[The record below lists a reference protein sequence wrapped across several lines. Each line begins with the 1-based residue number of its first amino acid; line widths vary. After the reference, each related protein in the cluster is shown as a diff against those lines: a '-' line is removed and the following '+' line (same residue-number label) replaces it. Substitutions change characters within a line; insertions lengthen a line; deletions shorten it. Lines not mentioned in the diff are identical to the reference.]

1 MSGWSQ
7 QTWGLGT
14 WGLLGDINVSVT
26 GQALTAAL
34 GNETVII
41 DIDQGVTGLPLTAAL
56 GNETIVIANVTIPN
70 GIAMSTNLGQ
80 ADAGPDAMA
89 TGIAMSM
96 GLGTVDAFNQQ
107 GWGRAGWNDFAW
119 GIAGNLIAPG
129 QALTGALGTAVA
141 SIDVSTGPSTN
152 NNQLITTTLN
162 SVTLDI
168 VGKVFPV
175 GIGMTSALG
184 TADAGPD
191 AMATGNQATLS
202 LGTVEAF
209 NQTGW
214 GRQQW
219 NVNAWGVE
227 GQFATATPTGIAMT
241 AAITTPNINGDSI
254 LTLNT
259 LNVAQATLGIVDP
272 APDASVTGNLI
283 TANLGTA
290 VGRAGAGATPSGI
303 AMTAALGTAV
313 GVPGQEIVPTGIAMN
328 NQLASVSVNIHID
341 IQLTGFGLTMNQG
354 SGSALIWNEVN
365 TGSAPITPPG
375 WQEVA
380 A

>member
-1 MSGWSQ
+1 MSGS
-7 QTWGLGT
+7 GT
-14 WGLLGDINVSVT
+14 WSAGFWGQNQWNDLADPTFTVT
-26 GQALTAAL
+26 GIALTASL
-34 GNETVII
+34 GDET
-41 DIDQGVTGLPLTAAL
+41 
-56 GNETIVIANVTIPN
+56 
-70 GIAMSTNLGQ
+70 
-80 ADAGPDAMA
+80 
-89 TGIAMSM
+89 
-96 GLGTVDAFNQQ
+96 TVGEINN
-107 GWGRAGWNDFAW
+107 GWGRLGWNEQAW
-119 GIAGNLIAPG
+119 GIAGTFIA
-129 QALTGALGTAVA
+129 TGDAVTATLGSVVA

-152 NNQLITTTLN
+152 NNQLITTALGST
-162 SVTLDI
+162 TIDI
-168 VGKVFPV
+168 QTKVFPT
-175 GIGMTSALG
+175 GNALTAAEG

-191 AMATGNQATLS
+191 AMATGNAMS
-202 LGTVEAF
+202 MGLGTIDAF

-214 GRQQW
+214 GRQGW

-227 GQFATATPTGIAMT
+227 GQFANVDVTGIAMT
-241 AAITTPNINGDSI
+241 AAAGTLAATGNAN

-272 APDASVTGNLI
+272 APDASITGNLI

-290 VGRAGAGATPSGI
+290 VGQAGAGATPTGQ

-313 GVPGQEIVPTGIAMN
+313 GVPGQEIVPTGFPVEAR
-328 NQLASVSVNIHID
+328 LSSAFNILIHVD
-341 IQLTGFGLTMNQG
+341 VQVTGLDLTMNQG

>member
-1 MSGWSQ
+1 MSGS
-7 QTWGLGT
+7 GT
-14 WGLLGDINVSVT
+14 WGAGVWGQNQWNDLADPTFTVT
-26 GQALTAAL
+26 GIALTASL
-34 GNETVII
+34 GDETTVGEI
-41 DIDQGVTGLPLTAAL
+41 
-56 GNETIVIANVTIPN
+56 
-70 GIAMSTNLGQ
+70 NL
-80 ADAGPDAMA
+80 
-89 TGIAMSM
+89 
-96 GLGTVDAFNQQ
+96 
-107 GWGRAGWNDFAW
+107 GWGRLGWNEQAW
-119 GIAGNLIAPG
+119 GIAGTFIA
-129 QALTGALGTAVA
+129 TGDAVTASLGTAVA

-152 NNQLITTTLN
+152 NNQLITTALS
-162 SVTLDI
+162 SVTIDI
-168 VGKVFPV
+168 QTKVFPT
-175 GIGMTSALG
+175 GIALTAAEG

-191 AMATGNQATLS
+191 AMASGIAMS
-202 LGTVEAF
+202 MGLGTIDAF

-214 GRQQW
+214 GRQGW

-241 AAITTPNINGDSI
+241 AAAGTLAVTADAN

-283 TANLGTA
+283 TANLGTL
-290 VGRAGAGATPSGI
+290 VGQAGAGASPTGQ
-303 AMTAALGTAV
+303 AMTAGLGTVTA
-313 GVPGQEIVPTGIAMN
+313 VPGQEIVPTGFPLN
-328 NQLASVSVNIHID
+328 NQLSSAFNIVIHVD
-341 IQLTGFGLTMNQG
+341 IPVTGLSLTMNQG

>member
-1 MSGWSQ
+1 MAS
-7 QTWGLGT
+7 GT
-14 WGLLGDINVSVT
+14 WNTGFWGQNQWNDLADPTFTVT
-26 GQALTAAL
+26 GIALTASL
-34 GNETVII
+34 GDET
-41 DIDQGVTGLPLTAAL
+41 
-56 GNETIVIANVTIPN
+56 
-70 GIAMSTNLGQ
+70 
-80 ADAGPDAMA
+80 
-89 TGIAMSM
+89 
-96 GLGTVDAFNQQ
+96 TVGEINT
-107 GWGRAGWNDFAW
+107 GWGRLAWNDSAW

-152 NNQLITTTLN
+152 NNQLITTALN
-162 SVTLDI
+162 DVTVDI
-168 VGKVFPV
+168 QTKVFPS
-175 GIGMTSALG
+175 GFPITGALG

-191 AMATGNQATLS
+191 AMATGNAMS
-202 LGTVEAF
+202 MGLGTLDAF

-227 GQFATATPTGIAMT
+227 GQFATAVVTGIAMT
-241 AAITTPNINGDSI
+241 AAAGTLGATGTAT

-259 LNVAQATLGIVDP
+259 LNVAQATLGTVDP
-272 APDASVTGNLI
+272 APDAGVFGN
-283 TANLGTA
+283 AMVASLGSA
-290 VGRAGAGATPSGI
+290 LGQAGAGASPSGI
-303 AMTAALGTAV
+303 AMTAGLGTAV
-313 GVPGQEIVPTGIAMN
+313 GVPGQEVDVTGISMN

-341 IQLTGFGLTMNQG
+341 IQLTGLSLTMNQG

-365 TGSAPITPPG
+365 TGSAPLDPPG